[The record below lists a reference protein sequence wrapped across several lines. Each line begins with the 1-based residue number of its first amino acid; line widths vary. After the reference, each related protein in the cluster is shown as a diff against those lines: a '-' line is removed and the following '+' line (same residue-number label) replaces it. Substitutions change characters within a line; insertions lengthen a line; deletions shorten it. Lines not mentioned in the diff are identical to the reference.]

1 MYKKN
6 IMVVVV
12 AAILCLALATAGCS
26 SGKSGNEAEGGILKI
41 GNVGPLTGEMA
52 AYGTNVLRGI
62 EVAVEE
68 ANATKALGEITL
80 KLISEDTVGD
90 TTAAANAFSK
100 LIDIDKVD
108 VIIGAVLSGET
119 ATGGPLVMEAG
130 IPTISPS
137 STAVDLTKG
146 NPYLFRNCLSDEVQA
161 VLAEYAVQEMGLGKF
176 AIFYTNNDYGK
187 SLKEAFETKAKKLA
201 EVVAV
206 EVFMDKDENFK
217 SQLTSIKEKNP
228 DCLYI
233 AGYYTEAA
241 KIAQQARELGM
252 DIQLLGADGLCNAV
266 LLEIGQEAVE
276 GVYATSGFYPDDP
289 TPAVQNFVT
298 AYRKK
303 YGEDPD
309 MFAAQA
315 YDAALIVF
323 DAIKTKGATSEKI
336 REGLAATKDFP
347 GITGKTSIDD
357 EGDTIKDVLILKV
370 EGGKFVRVR

>member
-1 MYKKN
+1 M
-6 IMVVVV
+6 IVV

-26 SGKSGNEAEGGILKI
+26 SGETGSEGDVLKI

-68 ANATKALGEITL
+68 ANATGELGDITL
-80 KLISEDTVGD
+80 KLIAEDTVGD

-130 IPTISPS
+130 VPTISPS
-137 STAVDLTKG
+137 STAVDLTKN

-161 VLAEYAVQEMGLGKF
+161 VQLAEYAVAEMGLKKF

-187 SLKEAFETKAKKLA
+187 SLKEAFETKANKLA

-217 SQLTSIKEKNP
+217 SQLTSIKEKDP

-252 DIQLLGADGLCNAV
+252 DIQLLGADGLCNDV

-298 AYRKK
+298 AYREK

-323 DAIKTKGATSEKI
+323 NAIKTKGATSEEI
-336 REGLAATKDFP
+336 REGLAATQDFP

>member
-1 MYKKN
+1 M
-6 IMVVVV
+6 IVV

-26 SGKSGNEAEGGILKI
+26 SGKSGSEADVLKI

-68 ANATKALGEITL
+68 ANATGELGDITL
-80 KLISEDTVGD
+80 KLIAEDTVGD

-119 ATGGPLVMEAG
+119 ATGGPIVMEAG
-130 IPTISPS
+130 VPTISPS
-137 STAVDLTKG
+137 STAVDLTKN

-161 VLAEYAVQEMGLGKF
+161 VQLAEYAVKEMGLKKF

-187 SLKEAFETKAKKLA
+187 SLKEAFETKANKLA

-241 KIAQQARELGM
+241 KIAQQASELGM
-252 DIQLLGADGLCNAV
+252 DIQLLGADGLCNDV

-298 AYRKK
+298 AYREK

-323 DAIKTKGATSEKI
+323 NAIKTKGATSEEI
-336 REGLAATKDFP
+336 REGLAATQDFP